1 MKKLLLKNLKYYWIA
16 PLLFI
21 FLAALGIQSTG
32 QLRINLDLAGL
43 LPENSESI
51 REMNHVV
58 AKVGGGGYII
68 VLIGPMT
75 SPERKLAAIDRAL
88 THLPDVKYTYF
99 EREEFILKDKALY
112 IMPKRDFKKLSE
124 HAQVLFSDA
133 PVDTTGL
140 GLVDES
146 DHEEQIKEAK
156 EFFKELKK
164 KTSGERYFLS
174 TDKKYAML
182 LVRPVFDSTDLKRSQ
197 VLAAAIKKKLDALA
211 ESEKFEYSLS
221 GRYIEKA
228 EEEHQFESDISKTGM
243 ISNIAITLV
252 LIWGLGTITGAVT
265 TAFFVIIAMC
275 MTGGLAAL
283 VIGQIN
289 ILTGF
294 LLAILS
300 GLGAEFGIHLIRR
313 FYQERQKGASKEIAL
328 RNTYFN
334 LGRKALFSA
343 ALTTSCSFFI
353 LSYSD
358 FRGFSELGIIA
369 GMGIIVIY
377 LVFFLSFPFLASL
390 LPPSPSDTQKTFLP
404 GKYFVR
410 YSWRKGLFLLIP
422 LLIWGLSQ
430 ARFEYDFEKLH
441 NFPEKLQKI
450 NQMTDTIFGR
460 AISPS
465 AILARDKEQVQELS
479 DWLRGE
485 ENARTVH
492 MVVSLYDLVPEDMQ
506 KRSQRISKLKD
517 YVLQADPVK
526 LEEKSGLAREKILSM
541 MNTTPYD
548 RSLLPK
554 AINDNFGPDGN
565 ILIVFPKERQG
576 TYENITRYA
585 ETLNAARKNFPGME
599 VGSDTLVF
607 AEILHHIIEDG
618 KLVLLLFLLG
628 TFLIF
633 CLDFKNLKDALYV
646 EFQLVCCIVLL
657 VALMGLADVPFTIL
671 NVAMIPQVLA
681 AGIDMG
687 VHVHHREKEGH
698 PPLMSAAMDSHAI
711 QLGAFISIL
720 GFGSL
725 LFASSKMLQGVAWIS
740 ILGQVSAYIICMIV
754 FPLVKEFLVR
764 NRSLKIR

>member
-99 EREEFILKDKALY
+99 EREEFILKDKVLY

-633 CLDFKNLKDALYV
+633 CLDFKNLKDVLYV